1 MSLRRSVV
9 AAVAVVVFV
18 SGALGLAL
26 AVQDDEKALPA
37 EAGDL
42 AAASVIE
49 LRDAGGQVV
58 LSGRFGE
65 AGTDDDDGG
74 DVERKADLTATSGG
88 ARGEAEIEIS
98 AGAGRATK
106 QKLEVEVEGLTAGSS
121 FTVVVDGRSVATITA
136 DPRGKADVELS
147 TPRAK

>member
-1 MSLRRSVV
+1 
-9 AAVAVVVFV
+9 
-18 SGALGLAL
+18 
-26 AVQDDEKALPA
+26 
-37 EAGDL
+37 
-42 AAASVIE
+42 VIE